1 MPEVIAAGVT
11 YAASAIGVSLSATAV
26 SVASWAIVTA
36 LSLGASY
43 ALQQLAQKKAKQ
55 SPQQITLKQAM
66 PPRLLVYG
74 RDMIGGAFVFRETFG
89 TTLYQVIAH
98 GQGPWDAIEGYWLD
112 DTACGPSIAAGSP
125 APWLGHV
132 RGATALGAMGQ
143 PAFAELIAASGG
155 QWSAAHRLGGVAATL
170 IVCASAGAKFN
181 AKIFPNGVPALRVL
195 ARGQA
200 DIVDPRDGVARWTDN
215 PALAIRDYLTRRV
228 DVTVGGATRSV
239 PVGLGIS
246 PARIDDAS
254 FAAFAAVCDQAIAL
268 GAGGVEA
275 RYRLS
280 HTIDLSQTERRAAL
294 AALLRTCDAELYPTP
309 DGKVA
314 IRGGVWTAPTVAID
328 EADILSFDYAAGSDR
343 MSGVNRLK
351 ITFKSP
357 TTYQPSECD
366 SWEDVSDQARRG
378 VLQQD
383 FDAQSVPSYTQARRL
398 ARIQMMRLNAAHRLV
413 LTVSYGA
420 ALRLWGERNFA
431 LTLAEL
437 GLSSVPMAIE
447 KITLS
452 PDTMTSVIECASEE
466 AAAYEWST
474 ALEGASPVIA
484 VSTPVAIIIPD
495 APAPTLTIEWAAVAF
510 STMVGT
516 LRADVP
522 APASAVGVV
531 ALFQFRVVGSPDWR
545 DMDQDGDFGGKI
557 TPLSDGAHYEV
568 RAAYAMPN
576 SNGAGATMG
585 AWSSASSI
593 AVIANATPPTSSGSA
608 LSASSPAA
616 LQASVIW
623 TTPNDPSLAMTRVY
637 ASTTTVFDDAVL
649 VGTSYAP
656 PASTASLTV
665 TFAASGARHIWVRAF
680 NGSGVGA
687 ASPLGPVAV
696 TV

>member
-1 MPEVIAAGVT
+1 MPELIAAGVA
-11 YAASAIGVSLSATAV
+11 YAASAIGVSLSATAI

-66 PPRLLVYG
+66 PPRLLIYG

-228 DVTVGGATRSV
+228 DVTVGGATRSL

-351 ITFKSP
+351 ITFKSSA
-357 TTYQPSECD
+357 TYQPSECD
-366 SWEDVSDQARRG
+366 AWEDVSDQARRG

-437 GLSSVPMAIE
+437 GLSAVPMAIE

-452 PDTMTSVIECASEE
+452 PDTMTSVVECASEE
-466 AAAYEWST
+466 PAAYDWST
-474 ALEGASPVIA
+474 ALESAPPVIA
-484 VSTPVAIIIPD
+484 VSSPTIAAVPD
-495 APAPTLTIEWAAVAF
+495 ATGLVLTMDAVQLGSNVFAARIVATLPEMTAVDGARFEIRQSGETSWTSMANSSAF
-510 STMVGT
+510 
-516 LRADVP
+516 
-522 APASAVGVV
+522 V
-531 ALFQFRVVGSPDWR
+531 ARSDIL
-545 DMDQDGDFGGKI
+545 QDGQ
-557 TPLSDGAHYEV
+557 TYEA
-568 RAAYAMPN
+568 RAAYVRGVAYGG
-576 SNGAGATMG
+576 SEELG
-585 AWSSASSI
+585 AWSAVASLEI
-593 AVIANATPPTSSGSA
+593 LANATPPASSGTG
-608 LSASSPAA
+608 LSASAA
-616 LQASVIW
+616 GALKINVAWNTPTTPDFSTTRIYLGTSTEFSAAIEKTVSYAAAGVVASVQITAPSTGVHW
-623 TTPNDPSLAMTRVY
+623 VWVRTFNSSGVGAATPLGP
-637 ASTTTVFDDAVL
+637 
-649 VGTSYAP
+649 
-656 PASTASLTV
+656 ASLTV
-665 TFAASGARHIWVRAF
+665 T
-680 NGSGVGA
+680 
-687 ASPLGPVAV
+687 
-696 TV
+696 